1 MQQEFET
8 KVLDINVPEIIE
20 KLEAIWATL
29 KQPEIAMRRR
39 VFNIKEDDEK
49 GQGMRMRLRQIGN
62 KTTLTY
68 KERNGNDIWS
78 TKEMEIWIENFEDME
93 AMLLNL
99 QWNKSLYQENKRSI
113 YMLNDVEICIDSR
126 PKIPTYL
133 EIEGPNVESVKT
145 VLQQLWLE
153 GKDEGD
159 IWVIE
164 TYRKYW
170 LDLHSFKELKF
181 EE

>member
-8 KVLDINVPEIIE
+8 KVLEIDVPEITK
-20 KLEAIWATL
+20 KLEEIWAIL
-29 KQPEIAMRRR
+29 KQSETLMKRR
-39 VFNIKEDDEK
+39 VFNIKEDDEH
-49 GQGMRMRLRQIGN
+49 GHGMWMRLRQIGD

-68 KERNGNDIWS
+68 KERNGNDIWA
-78 TKEMEIWIENFEDME
+78 TKEIETWVENFEDME

-99 QWNKSLYQENKRSI
+99 QWNKSLYQENKRI
-113 YMLNDVEICIDSR
+113 VYVIDNVEICIDSR
-126 PKIPTYL
+126 PRIPTYL
-133 EIEGPNVESVKT
+133 EIEWPTVESVQEVIKK
-145 VLQQLWLE
+145 LWLE

-164 TYRKYW
+164 IYERYG

-181 EE
+181 